1 MTFNDRAAKS
11 VNNLRIIF
19 SMDITTPNEQ
29 WVNIGAGVW
38 YMRLDAIYPDVEDEL
53 LDWFTPQ
60 FFRDIGSVLVDSIEL
75 VQATSV
81 LEVSENPESFYWDG
95 EALYI
100 HTPGGNSPYMY
111 TILLGVVFGYSR
123 QGFTPLNANTFYE
136 SRLLSLP
143 KISKARDPLY
153 WGRLQY
159 EGGSVDLNNGDG
171 DLDLLGESVDVYGNQ
186 ARVMM
191 GFLETDIA
199 DYKRLFTG
207 FVETM
212 DIDETRATVNFKDKR
227 KQLTKQ
233 ITYTCSAL
241 NALEA
246 IEEILLDNYNI
257 PYNGLYFNQ
266 ALWEAA
272 KSRAYNVTIDMQDE
286 EPAIDVI
293 QGICE
298 STFGVFVTDPDGKYS
313 FRITRPGDP
322 AEYIIPANDIIN
334 YPRATYD
341 PSEVITSVRV
351 GYDRNW
357 LLDGPSAYTYYTDTS
372 REAEIFA
379 RYKTFNQRTFDTLLP
394 TLSDAQAFASTVLDY
409 AEEIRPTID
418 IEVPIKYYMVDVGDF
433 VQVEINR
440 ARTTWFGERKCEVIR
455 KVYNLDKNTISLTV
469 KKYGDEIAYR
479 ATTDGDLR
487 ATTSDEIR
495 KVGA

>member
-1 MTFNDRAAKS
+1 MTFNERAARS
-11 VNNLRIIF
+11 VNNIRIIF
-19 SMDITTPNEQ
+19 SMDITTPNVQ
-29 WVNIGAGVW
+29 WVNLGAGVW
-38 YMRLDAIYPDVEDEL
+38 YMRMDAIYPDVEEEL
-53 LDWFTPQ
+53 LGWFTPQ

-100 HTPGGNSPYMY
+100 YPPGGTSPYMHE
-111 TILLGVVFGYSR
+111 ILLGIVFGYSR
-123 QGFTPLNANTFYE
+123 EGFSPVNANTFYE
-136 SRLLSLP
+136 SRLLALP
-143 KISKARDPLY
+143 SISKARDPLY

-171 DLDLLGESVDVYGNQ
+171 EFDLFGESVDVYGNQ

-191 GFLETDIA
+191 GFADMDIA
-199 DYKRLFTG
+199 EYQRLFTG

-212 DIDETRATVNFKDKR
+212 DIDETKNTVSFKDKR
-227 KQLTKQ
+227 KQLTKP
-233 ITYTCSAL
+233 ITYACTAL

-266 ALWEAA
+266 SLWEAA

-298 STFGVFVTDPDGKYS
+298 STFGVFVTDPDGRYS
-313 FRITRPGDP
+313 FRITQLGDP
-322 AEYIIPANDIIN
+322 AEYEIPSHDIIN
-334 YPRATYD
+334 YPRAIYD

-357 LLDGPSAYTYYTDTS
+357 TLTGASAYTYYTDTS
-372 REAEIFA
+372 REAEIFG
-379 RYKTFNQRTFDTLLP
+379 RYKTYNQRTFDTMLP
-394 TLSDAQAFASTVLDY
+394 TLTDAQNFASTILDY
-409 AEEIRPTID
+409 AEVIRPSIE

-440 ARTTWFGERKCEVIR
+440 PRATWFGERKCEVIR
-455 KVYNLDKNTISLTV
+455 KVYNLERNTISLTV
-469 KKYGDEIAYR
+469 KKYGDEISYR
-479 ATTDGDLR
+479 ITTDDFMR
-487 ATTSDEIR
+487 ATTSDDIR